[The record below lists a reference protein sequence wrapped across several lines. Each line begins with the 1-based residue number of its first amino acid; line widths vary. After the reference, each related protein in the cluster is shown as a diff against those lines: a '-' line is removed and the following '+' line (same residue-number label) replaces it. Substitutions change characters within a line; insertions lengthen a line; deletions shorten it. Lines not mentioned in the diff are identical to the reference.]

1 MSWIKAV
8 FEVFADN
15 PPSIAIALGGI
26 MLLVGYLVKEREL
39 INAGLVFFFAGV
51 GLQCYFLLFTRT
63 SHSKHVTTFLV

>member
-26 MLLVGYLVKEREL
+26 MLLVGYLSKEREL

-51 GLQCYFLLFTRT
+51 GLHCYFLLFTRP
-63 SHSKHVTTFLV
+63 SHANT

>member
-8 FEVFADN
+8 FEIFADN

-51 GLQCYFLLFTRT
+51 GLQCYFLLFTRP
-63 SHSKHVTTFLV
+63 SHSKHVTTLLV